1 MICVSL
7 AETTAEKCFD
17 ALRGIDFAEI
27 RLDKMQV
34 EIEDV
39 KKIFSHHP
47 KLIAT
52 CRPGKMN
59 DEIRIMLILTAIEAG
74 AAFVDVEVESDA
86 QYKNAILEK
95 ARSSGCR
102 LIVSYHNF
110 EKTPQKTKLEQI
122 ISQCFES
129 GADVAKIACMI
140 HSEKDNAR
148 LLGLLNEE
156 RPLVVVGLGK
166 KGKISRIAAPFL
178 GNAFTYASLSKG
190 KETAKGQMDWKTLKQ
205 IIQVLKNV

>member
-7 AETTAEKCFD
+7 AETTVEKCID
-17 ALRGIDFAEI
+17 SLRGIDFAEI

-34 EIEDV
+34 EIEDIN
-39 KKIFSHHP
+39 KIFSYHP

-52 CRPGKMN
+52 CRAGTM
-59 DEIRIMLILTAIEAG
+59 DDDMRITMLKSAIEAG
-74 AAFVDVEVESDA
+74 AAFVDIEVESNA
-86 QYKNAILEK
+86 QFRNAILEK

-102 LIVSYHNF
+102 VIVSYHNF
-110 EKTPQKTKLEQI
+110 EKTPKKSNLEHI

-129 GADVAKIACMI
+129 GADVAKIACMV
-140 HSEKDNAR
+140 HSEKDNAL

-156 RPLVVVGLGK
+156 RPLVVVGLGE
-166 KGKISRIAAPFL
+166 KGKICRIAAPFL
-178 GNAFTYASLSKG
+178 GSPFTYASLSKG
-190 KETAKGQMDWKTLKQ
+190 KETAEGQLDWETLQQ